1 MTTNSSLA
9 ELRTR
14 VEALASERGE
24 YYLRCCRLGDRPVP
38 AAGLRFESRP
48 AARVAARATEQYRTV
63 LRRYDPTLPR
73 YDVVVCQERRPVEND
88 PSPPGAGAIHG
99 SR

>member
-1 MTTNSSLA
+1 MTTNPPLV

-14 VEALASERGE
+14 VEALASPTGE
-24 YYLRCCRLGDRPVP
+24 YVLRCRRLGDRPVP

-48 AARVAARATEQYRTV
+48 AARVAARITEQYRAA

-73 YDVVVCQERRPVEND
+73 YDVVVHQECPPAENG